1 MQHADGWFICRVGF
15 IETFRAVSLAGGGAA
30 GRAFRREWPAF
41 GVVEVDERLAEDA
54 ARLSLEY
61 GLRSLDALHLAAAL
75 VLPGRGL
82 TFATCDQRLHAGAV
96 AEGLAVLPTDA
107 PRATG

>member
-1 MQHADGWFICRVGF
+1 MQQADGWFTCRIGF

-30 GRAFRREWPAF
+30 GRAFRKEWPAF

-54 ARLSLEY
+54 ARLTVER

-75 VLPGRGL
+75 VLPARGL
-82 TFATCDQRLHAGAV
+82 TFATWDQRLHAAVV
-96 AEGLAVLPTDA
+96 AEGLTVLPADA
-107 PRATG
+107 PT